1 MTTWIA
7 VNLASPIRTES
18 DDSCGEG
25 LGTGLVV
32 YLTDVR

>member
-1 MTTWIA
+1 MDRGELI
-7 VNLASPIRTES
+7 ASPIRTES